1 MNTNVENDIR
11 FDEFLLDFQKILHEY
26 EYRLYG
32 YTYKV
37 FAISK
42 SQYVFLIAD
51 SFAVFAYITRSRFLI
66 DDYNFVNRANKITSV
81 SELFEIHFEELL
93 YNEVFFFSAT
103 KFIKE
108 MHVFCKS
115 VWYTKF
121 NSIVILRRDKNY
133 INFKNSNFYYVNQK
147 LPELHLL
154 EIFDRWEGRL
164 YNYIVYE
171 YELNGQIGY
180 ASFYTSS
187 PTASYEAYQKEHV
200 LEEGL
205 LAHYAYPNNSPSP
218 RGNFYHAGMAISPEL
233 KNIGIALIESGKSEG
248 WKNIIKKT
256 DRQSFL
262 SDNLKYFI
270 VPIHI
275 KRIDNEFTS
284 SLLKEI
290 VIENAKKGNYS
301 NIERFVFNLADYK
314 WTSELLCY
322 QLMKEIFKKNIV
334 VHQYRPFFLK
344 TEKGQMSYDVFVY
357 GKNIALEYQ
366 GKQHFEPL
374 KIFGGKENFEKQK
387 ERDKLKYELSVNNG
401 IQLIYVNYWENITKN
416 LIKQKLKEINT

>member
-1 MNTNVENDIR
+1 MNTSVENDIR
-11 FDEFLLDFQKILHEY
+11 FDEFLLEFQKIIHEY
-26 EYRLYG
+26 ESRLYG

-51 SFAVFAYITRSRFLI
+51 SFAIFAYITRSRFFI
-66 DDYNFVNRANKITSV
+66 DDYTFVNRAKKTTSV

-108 MHVFCKS
+108 MHIFCKS

-121 NSIVILRRDKNY
+121 NSIVILRRDKDS

-154 EIFDRWEGRL
+154 EIFDNWKGHL

-171 YELNGQIGY
+171 YELNGQTGY
-180 ASFYTSS
+180 ASFYTSL

-205 LAHYAYPNNSPSP
+205 IAHYAYPNNSPSS
-218 RGNFYHAGMAISPEL
+218 RGNFYHEGMVISPEL

-256 DRQSFL
+256 DKQSFL
-262 SDNLKYFI
+262 SGNLKYFI
-270 VPIHI
+270 VPIYI
-275 KRIDNEFTS
+275 KRIDNGITS
-284 SLLKEI
+284 SLLKEV
-290 VIENAKKGNYS
+290 VIENAKNGKYS
-301 NIERFVFNLADYK
+301 NIERCIFNLADYK

-334 VHQYRPFFLK
+334 LHQYRPFFLK
-344 TEKGQMSYDVFVY
+344 TR
-357 GKNIALEYQ
+357 
-366 GKQHFEPL
+366 
-374 KIFGGKENFEKQK
+374 
-387 ERDKLKYELSVNNG
+387 RDKCLTTFLFVVKILPLNIKGNNTLNLWKYLEAKKILKNK
-401 IQLIYVNYWENITKN
+401 KN
-416 LIKQKLKEINT
+416 EIN